1 MKNLIEKITPAI
13 IESHKIHVELNNG
26 KRFVVHPHIVVRK
39 KKGEEILKTMLDTG
53 DCLDIPLNR
62 ISSISI
68 LPEGFAIETS
78 CLNFDHREY
87 ELVFPRKEDLLRFSL
102 NGG

>member
-13 IESHKIHVELNNG
+13 IDSRKIDVELNNG
-26 KRFVVHPHIVVRK
+26 NRLIVHPHIVVRG
-39 KKGEEILKTMLDTG
+39 KKGEELLKTMLDSG
-53 DCLDIPLNR
+53 DCLDIPLNK
-62 ISSISI
+62 ISGISI
-68 LPEGFAIETS
+68 LAEGFAIETS

-102 NGG
+102 RGG